1 MRTEAR
7 LHPRS
12 GSNRNR
18 PLETIMADTPLRADS
33 VRANT
38 VARRDMLAAALL
50 GSAALATPAAATP
63 SPSPWQIAMARF
75 EAAQAAEQAYDRD
88 V

>member
-1 MRTEAR
+1 
-7 LHPRS
+7 
-12 GSNRNR
+12 
-18 PLETIMADTPLRADS
+18 MADTPLRADS